1 MAKNSKFKNF
11 IRLIGS
17 AVKKLERD
25 HIRVYAAQ
33 ASFFMTISVL
43 PCIMLAIS
51 ILGYILP
58 SYISKIETVWN
69 YIPAGFYSMI
79 ENVLGEIERGASIPV
94 LSITALAMFWAASGG
109 IRGLSEGIR
118 WAYGGK
124 EIKNPLV
131 HSWLFSFIY
140 TLIFIILLAA
150 ILVILVFGN
159 ILAGY
164 IPESMA
170 TANTLLGL
178 RGIIFLVILTFIFM
192 LAYRSFSR
200 SRLKFTKHFLGAAF
214 SAVGWLVYSWAFS
227 LYIEHFANYSYIYG
241 SLTAIV
247 LFMLWLYMCM
257 MILLIGA
264 EINAYLS
271 GINQGTN

>member
-11 IRLIGS
+11 IRLISS

-271 GINQGTN
+271 GINQVSN

>member
-69 YIPAGFYSMI
+69 YITAGFYSMI

-94 LSITALAMFWAASGG
+94 LSITALAMLWAASGG

-271 GINQGTN
+271 GINQGSN

>member
-271 GINQGTN
+271 GINQVSN

>member
-271 GINQGTN
+271 GINQGSN

>member
-124 EIKNPLV
+124 KIKNPLV

-271 GINQGTN
+271 GINQGSN